1 MKRDN
6 SQAVFNILSQLILN
20 GTNFV
25 LIMIFTRFLSTS
37 DYGNVSIFQAYA
49 LFFAVIVGLNVQGS
63 IGTAFVHINEK
74 ERNNYLASIMFL
86 AICFFI
92 IVSLVVGIFIGP
104 FSSFSELSPF
114 LIILMLC
121 YSFGSFSFNFANIKY
136 VYLRKSQYSC
146 LMAFIIS
153 ISMIVLSWIGVKNQ
167 SSIELE
173 PYILRILSISIPYL
187 ICAVFVL
194 VMIFVKGN
202 PFVNIKKYWAFC
214 FPICLPLVFHGISQI
229 VLGQTDK
236 IMIQKLL
243 SDDGLVGIY
252 SFIVTFI
259 HILNSIYTALNNTWV
274 PIYYGYTKNNENKL
288 IIKRSNRYCNLFL
301 CLCLGFMFVSPEFV
315 KIFADKNYWGGI
327 GLIPLIVLAV
337 FFTFLY
343 SFAVNYEL
351 YHRKTKWIAV
361 GTTAAALCNIIMNT
375 LLIPR
380 FELFGAAMATLLS
393 YFLLF
398 LFHQICA
405 HKIRKEGD
413 YPYKISF
420 FIKRI
425 VIVLVASALFYF
437 VENLIVIRWCIAV
450 LVGVYLLWTIKKNKT
465 IF

>member
-1 MKRDN
+1 
-6 SQAVFNILSQLILN
+6 
-20 GTNFV
+20 
-25 LIMIFTRFLSTS
+25 
-37 DYGNVSIFQAYA
+37 
-49 LFFAVIVGLNVQGS
+49 
-63 IGTAFVHINEK
+63 
-74 ERNNYLASIMFL
+74 
-86 AICFFI
+86 
-92 IVSLVVGIFIGP
+92 
-104 FSSFSELSPF
+104 
-114 LIILMLC
+114 
-121 YSFGSFSFNFANIKY
+121 
-136 VYLRKSQYSC
+136 
-146 LMAFIIS
+146 
-153 ISMIVLSWIGVKNQ
+153 
-167 SSIELE
+167 
-173 PYILRILSISIPYL
+173 
-187 ICAVFVL
+187 
-194 VMIFVKGN
+194 
-202 PFVNIKKYWAFC
+202 
-214 FPICLPLVFHGISQI
+214 
-229 VLGQTDK
+229 
-236 IMIQKLL
+236 
-243 SDDGLVGIY
+243 
-252 SFIVTFI
+252 
-259 HILNSIYTALNNTWV
+259 
-274 PIYYGYTKNNENKL
+274 
-288 IIKRSNRYCNLFL
+288 
-301 CLCLGFMFVSPEFV
+301 MFVSPEFV